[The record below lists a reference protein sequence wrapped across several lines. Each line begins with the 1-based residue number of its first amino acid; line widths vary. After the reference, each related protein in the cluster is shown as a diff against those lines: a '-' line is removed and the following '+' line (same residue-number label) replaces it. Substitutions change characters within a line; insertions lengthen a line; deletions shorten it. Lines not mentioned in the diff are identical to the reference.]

1 MQSSNSPE
9 SSNVPPE
16 SSGGPGDNY
25 TSSQEGGSSTTGSS
39 TTGSST
45 GPSAQSINL
54 DETLAQRIQDAPR
67 MPSDPPRMPEEE
79 ENRLANADPHSIA
92 SSQTMG
98 GMEAQPRHRTGTGI
112 ADALTGITQATGSTQ
127 SVATAGTMDVATE
140 MGIATGPITGP
151 LHSARASS
159 ATNGLTN
166 GMSHISL
173 CQRRTGR
180 SMSLSLA
187 PRTPPGL
194 FRRRGDSVG
203 SGPRQDPGPRDS
215 GSLL

>member
-16 SSGGPGDNY
+16 SSGSPGDNY
-25 TSSQEGGSSTTGSS
+25 TSSQEAGSSTTGSA
-39 TTGSST
+39 T

-67 MPSDPPRMPEEE
+67 MPEE
-79 ENRLANADPHSIA
+79 ENRLANADPHSVA

-112 ADALTGITQATGSTQ
+112 AGGLTGSTQATGSTQ
-127 SVATAGTMDVATE
+127 SVAIAGIMNVATA

-194 FRRRGDSVG
+194 FR
-203 SGPRQDPGPRDS
+203 
-215 GSLL
+215 